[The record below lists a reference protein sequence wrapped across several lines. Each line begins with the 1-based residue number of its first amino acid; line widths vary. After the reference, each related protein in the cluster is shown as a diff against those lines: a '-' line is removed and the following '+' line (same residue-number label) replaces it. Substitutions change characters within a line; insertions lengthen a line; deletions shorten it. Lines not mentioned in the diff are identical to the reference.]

1 MFATRYL
8 ASTTPSIRRA
18 IISTTSNNKNVRS
31 CTSLNK
37 IINNYYINTSTRPF
51 SSSSSSSPL
60 AGDAGKKATHL
71 HHKITTF
78 LAFTTPLY
86 LFTPSTYTDGLV
98 DKTFGILLSGAI
110 SAHSWIG
117 LNYVATDYVPKFSK
131 SFIGPV
137 RVVNAA
143 LGVVTFLGLSTI
155 ALNDRG
161 GIKGTIIGLWRPSK
175 KEVIEEEKK

>member
-1 MFATRYL
+1 M
-8 ASTTPSIRRA
+8 
-18 IISTTSNNKNVRS
+18 
-31 CTSLNK
+31 
-37 IINNYYINTSTRPF
+37 
-51 SSSSSSSPL
+51 
-60 AGDAGKKATHL
+60 
-71 HHKITTF
+71 
-78 LAFTTPLY
+78 
-86 LFTPSTYTDGLV
+86 V

-161 GIKGTIIGLWRPSK
+161 GIKGTIMGLWRPSK

>member
-18 IISTTSNNKNVRS
+18 IISTTNNNKNVR
-31 CTSLNK
+31 CTSLHNN
-37 IINNYYINTSTRPF
+37 INNTTRRTF
-51 SSSSSSSPL
+51 SSSSSPL

-98 DKTFGILLSGAI
+98 DKTFGILLSTAI

-131 SFIGPV
+131 ALIGPV

>member
-18 IISTTSNNKNVRS
+18 IISTNNNKNVRS

-37 IINNYYINTSTRPF
+37 ITNNKNINNTTRRTF
-51 SSSSSSSPL
+51 SSSSSSPL

-86 LFTPSTYTDGLV
+86 LFTPSTYTDGMV

-131 SFIGPV
+131 ALIGPV

-143 LGVVTFLGLSTI
+143 LGVITFLGLSTI

-161 GIKGTIIGLWRPSK
+161 GIKGTIMGLWRPSK

>member
-18 IISTTSNNKNVRS
+18 IISTNNIKNVRS

-37 IINNYYINTSTRPF
+37 IINTNYINNTTQRTF

-131 SFIGPV
+131 SFIGPA
-137 RVVNAA
+137 RVLNAA
-143 LGVVTFLGLSTI
+143 LGVITFLGLSTI
-155 ALNDRG
+155 ALNDKG
-161 GIKGTIIGLWRPSK
+161 GIKGTVLGLWRPSK